1 MPDTTYKLAVID
13 FQLALLKE
21 LYKNN
26 KIGEKEYSYSTKA
39 LEIKKN
45 KLKINKD
52 LIPVVLD
59 IRV

>member
-1 MPDTTYKLAVID
+1 MPDTTYKLAVVD
-13 FQLALLKE
+13 LELAILKE

-26 KIGEKEYSYSTKA
+26 KIGEKEYSHSIKV
-39 LEIKKN
+39 LENKKN

>member
-1 MPDTTYKLAVID
+1 MPNSTYKLAVTD
-13 FQLALLKE
+13 LELALLKE

-26 KIGEKEYSYSTKA
+26 KIGEKEYSYSIKV
-39 LEIKKN
+39 LECKKN

-59 IRV
+59 IKV